1 MLELLQHATVNAI
14 VHITGGGFYEN
25 IPRVFNDPNHAAL
38 IDIYAWHW
46 PEIFSWLQQAGNI
59 EQTEMLT
66 TFNCGIGFLL
76 IVPEDQ
82 ADQAIQSL
90 AGAGEAPVR
99 LGRIVNADDTIPTG
113 QILIKG

>member
-1 MLELLQHATVNAI
+1 MLELLQNATVNAM

-38 IDIYAWHW
+38 IDIDAWQW

-66 TFNCGIGFLL
+66 TFNCGIGFT

-82 ADQAIQSL
+82 ADRVYRAWQAQAKHRSDW
-90 AGAGEAPVR
+90 AVSSTPTTPSQP
-99 LGRIVNADDTIPTG
+99 GRF
-113 QILIKG
+113 